1 MIATQLL
8 YNRDKAFIYCSS
20 LIQKGNMKGKVCV
33 SHIALYRAWRPQ
45 TFQDMV
51 GQQHIIQTLQN
62 SIREQRVSHAYLFN
76 GPRGTGKTSA
86 AKILAKAVNC
96 ERGPAEEPCNEC
108 DACIGITAGH
118 IMDVIEI
125 DAASN
130 RGIDEIRDI
139 RDKVRYAP
147 SEVRFKVY
155 IIDEVHMLTAEAF
168 NALLKTLEEPPGHVI
183 FILATTEPHK
193 LPATIISRCQRF
205 DFRQVSLEEQT
216 KHLVKICRE
225 EGIQAEEDAIA
236 YIARLSEGGMR
247 DAISLL
253 EQVSAFADGSIT
265 LEAAVDVTGGMAA
278 DHFYQL
284 AEAVKDRN
292 VAAVMP
298 LVESLMQAGKSADKC
313 MENLIYYFR
322 DLLVMKLAP
331 QGGAA
336 TERIVDPERFKAMA
350 AAFTP
355 VRLFA
360 MIDTLNRYQVE
371 LKHASQPQTLFEVA
385 LMKLCTLSEEQ
396 SSGSG
401 QSAVSESQGAASGG
415 APSAEIGRLRQQIEA
430 LERKLEQ
437 AIQNGISSGTT
448 SASDQAASKQAAR
461 TNAVRNSFGSSGGIA
476 RSSVKL
482 DPYLATAGS
491 PEFNQIRMK
500 WNDVLQGVKDAK
512 ITVHAWLKDGEPV
525 ASADDAILV
534 AFKNTMHRETTEK
547 PANRDIIEKVMHTV
561 LGSPFRI
568 VTVMMKEWQAAAQG
582 ATVQKSETLQLEPEG
597 SIPSQHPSRPEWVE
611 EAIKLFGEDLV
622 VVKDKD

>member
-1 MIATQLL
+1 M
-8 YNRDKAFIYCSS
+8 
-20 LIQKGNMKGKVCV
+20 

-96 ERGPAEEPCNEC
+96 ERDPAEEPCNEC

-216 KHLVKICRE
+216 QHLLKICRE
-225 EGIQAEEDAIA
+225 ESIQADEDALA

-253 EQVSAFADGSIT
+253 EQVSAFAGDRIT
-265 LEAAVDVTGGMAA
+265 LDAAVDVTGGMAA

-284 AEAVKDRN
+284 AEAVKDRH

-331 QGGAA
+331 QGGAV
-336 TERIVDPERFKAMA
+336 TERIVDPERFKMMA
-350 AAFTP
+350 EAFTP
-355 VRLFA
+355 ERLFA

-385 LMKLCTLSEEQ
+385 LMKLCTLNDEQ
-396 SSGSG
+396 SSGGAASASTAASASSGG
-401 QSAVSESQGAASGG
+401 QSAEV
-415 APSAEIGRLRQQIEA
+415 GRLRQQIEA

-437 AIQNGISSGTT
+437 AIQNGVGSGN
-448 SASDQAASKQAAR
+448 SASSADSAASKQAAR
-461 TNAVRNSFGSSGGIA
+461 TNAVRSSFGGSGGIV

-491 PEFNQIRMK
+491 PEFNQFRMK

-547 PANRDIIEKVMHTV
+547 PANREIIEKVMHDV
-561 LGSPFRI
+561 LGGSFRI
-568 VTVMMKEWQAAAQG
+568 VTVMMKDWQAAAAQG
-582 ATVQKSETLQLEPEG
+582 ASTQKSETLQLEPE
-597 SIPSQHPSRPEWVE
+597 SSASPQAASRPVWVE
-611 EAIKLFGEDLV
+611 EAVKLFGEDLV

>member
-1 MIATQLL
+1 
-8 YNRDKAFIYCSS
+8 
-20 LIQKGNMKGKVCV
+20 MKGKVCV

-216 KHLVKICRE
+216 EHLLKICRE
-225 EGIQAEEDAIA
+225 ESIQADADALA

-253 EQVSAFADGSIT
+253 EQVSAFAGERIT

-284 AEAVKDRN
+284 AEAVRDRN
-292 VAAVMP
+292 VASVMP

-350 AAFTP
+350 DAFTP
-355 VRLFA
+355 GRLFA

-385 LMKLCTLSEEQ
+385 LMKLCTLGEEQ
-396 SSGSG
+396 SS
-401 QSAVSESQGAASGG
+401 SGG
-415 APSAEIGRLRQQIEA
+415 ASAGSASTGAQSAEVGRLRQQVEA

-437 AIQNGISSGTT
+437 ALQNGIAAGGNSS
-448 SASDQAASKQAAR
+448 SADNAASKQAAR
-461 TNAVRNSFGSSGGIA
+461 TNAVRSSFGGSGGIA

-482 DPYLATAGS
+482 DPYLATVGS

-500 WNDVLQGVKDAK
+500 WNDVLQGVKEAK

-547 PANRDIIEKVMHTV
+547 PANRDIIEKVMHDV
-561 LGSPFRI
+561 LGGSFRI
-568 VTVMMKEWQAAAQG
+568 VTVMMKDWQAAAQG
-582 ATVQKSETLQLEPEG
+582 ASAQKTETLELEPEA
-597 SIPSQHPSRPEWVE
+597 SHALQASSRPEWVE
-611 EAIKLFGEDLV
+611 EAVKLFGEDLV

>member
-1 MIATQLL
+1 
-8 YNRDKAFIYCSS
+8 
-20 LIQKGNMKGKVCV
+20 V

-108 DACIGITAGH
+108 DACVGITAGH

-216 KHLVKICRE
+216 QHLLKICRE
-225 EGIQAEEDAIA
+225 ESILADEDALA

-253 EQVSAFADGSIT
+253 EQVSAFAGDRIT

-284 AEAVKDRN
+284 AEAVKDRH

-331 QGGAA
+331 QGGAV
-336 TERIVDPERFKAMA
+336 TERIVDPERFKMMA
-350 AAFTP
+350 EAFTAE
-355 VRLFA
+355 RLFT

-385 LMKLCTLSEEQ
+385 LMKLCTLSDEQ
-396 SSGSG
+396 STS
-401 QSAVSESQGAASGG
+401 GAASGG
-415 APSAEIGRLRQQIEA
+415 SAPSASTGGQSAEVGRLRQQIEA

-437 AIQNGISSGTT
+437 AIQNGVAGGNGASS
-448 SASDQAASKQAAR
+448 SDNAASKQAAR
-461 TNAVRNSFGSSGGIA
+461 TNAVRSSFGGSGGVV
-476 RSSVKL
+476 RSTVKL
-482 DPYLATAGS
+482 DPYLASAGS
-491 PEFNQIRMK
+491 PEFNQFRMK

-547 PANRDIIEKVMHTV
+547 PANREIIEKVMHDV
-561 LGSPFRI
+561 LGGSFRI
-568 VTVMMKEWQAAAQG
+568 VTVMMKDWQAAAAQG
-582 ATVQKSETLQLEPEG
+582 ASTQKSETLQLEPESSSAPQG
-597 SIPSQHPSRPEWVE
+597 ASRPVWVE
-611 EAIKLFGEDLV
+611 EAVKLFGEDLV

>member
-1 MIATQLL
+1 M
-8 YNRDKAFIYCSS
+8 
-20 LIQKGNMKGKVCV
+20 

-216 KHLVKICRE
+216 QHLLKICRE
-225 EGIQAEEDAIA
+225 ESIQADEDALA

-253 EQVSAFADGSIT
+253 EQVSAFAGDRIT
-265 LEAAVDVTGGMAA
+265 LDAAVDVTGGMAA

-284 AEAVKDRN
+284 AEAVKDRH

-331 QGGAA
+331 QGGAV
-336 TERIVDPERFKAMA
+336 TERIVDPERFKMMA
-350 AAFTP
+350 EAFTP
-355 VRLFA
+355 ERLFA

-385 LMKLCTLSEEQ
+385 LMKLCTLNDEQ
-396 SSGSG
+396 SSGGAASASTAASASSGG
-401 QSAVSESQGAASGG
+401 QSAEV
-415 APSAEIGRLRQQIEA
+415 GRLRQQIEA

-437 AIQNGISSGTT
+437 AIQNGVGSGN
-448 SASDQAASKQAAR
+448 SASSADSAASKQAAR
-461 TNAVRNSFGSSGGIA
+461 TNAVRSSFGGSGGIV

-491 PEFNQIRMK
+491 PEFNQFRMK

-547 PANRDIIEKVMHTV
+547 PANREIIEKVMHDV
-561 LGSPFRI
+561 LGGSFRI
-568 VTVMMKEWQAAAQG
+568 VTVMMKDWQAAAAQG
-582 ATVQKSETLQLEPEG
+582 ASTQKSETLQLEPE
-597 SIPSQHPSRPEWVE
+597 SSASPQAASRPVWVE
-611 EAIKLFGEDLV
+611 EAVKLFGEDLV

>member
-1 MIATQLL
+1 M
-8 YNRDKAFIYCSS
+8 
-20 LIQKGNMKGKVCV
+20 

-216 KHLVKICRE
+216 QHLLKICRE
-225 EGIQAEEDAIA
+225 ESIQADEDALA

-253 EQVSAFADGSIT
+253 EQVSAFAGDRIT
-265 LEAAVDVTGGMAA
+265 LDAAVDVTGGMAA

-284 AEAVKDRN
+284 AEAVKDRH

-331 QGGAA
+331 QGGAV
-336 TERIVDPERFKAMA
+336 TERIVDPERFKMMA
-350 AAFTP
+350 EAFTP
-355 VRLFA
+355 ERLFA

-385 LMKLCTLSEEQ
+385 LMKLCTLNDEQ
-396 SSGSG
+396 SSGGAASASAAASASSGG
-401 QSAVSESQGAASGG
+401 QSAEV
-415 APSAEIGRLRQQIEA
+415 GRLRQQIEA

-437 AIQNGISSGTT
+437 AIQNGVGSGN
-448 SASDQAASKQAAR
+448 SASSADSAASKQAAR
-461 TNAVRNSFGSSGGIA
+461 TNAVRSSFGGSGGIV
-476 RSSVKL
+476 RSAVKL

-491 PEFNQIRMK
+491 PEFNQFRMK

-547 PANRDIIEKVMHTV
+547 PANREIIEKVMHDV
-561 LGSPFRI
+561 LGGSFRI
-568 VTVMMKEWQAAAQG
+568 VTVMMKDWQAAAAQG
-582 ATVQKSETLQLEPEG
+582 ASTQKSEALQLEPE
-597 SIPSQHPSRPEWVE
+597 SSASPQAASRPVWVE
-611 EAIKLFGEDLV
+611 EAVKLFGEDLV

>member
-1 MIATQLL
+1 M
-8 YNRDKAFIYCSS
+8 
-20 LIQKGNMKGKVCV
+20 

-216 KHLVKICRE
+216 EHLLKICLE
-225 EGIQAEEDAIA
+225 EGIEAEKDAIA

-253 EQVSAFADGSIT
+253 EQVSAFAGNRIT

-292 VAAVMP
+292 VSAVMP

-331 QGGAA
+331 QGGAV
-336 TERIVDPERFKAMA
+336 TERIVDPERFKMMA
-350 AAFTP
+350 EAFSP
-355 VRLFA
+355 ARLFA

-385 LMKLCTLSEEQ
+385 LMKLCTLGDEQ
-396 SSGSG
+396 TAG
-401 QSAVSESQGAASGG
+401 GAASASAASSPSNG
-415 APSAEIGRLRQQIEA
+415 AQSAEVGRLRQQIEA

-437 AIQNGISSGTT
+437 AIQNGVAGGGQ
-448 SASDQAASKQAAR
+448 ASPADQAASKQAAR
-461 TNAVRNSFGSSGGIA
+461 TNAVRTSFGGSGGIA

-547 PANRDIIEKVMHTV
+547 QANRDIIEKVMHDV
-561 LGSPFRI
+561 LGGSFRI
-568 VTVMMKEWQAAAQG
+568 VTVMLKDWQAAAQG
-582 ATVQKSETLQLEPEG
+582 ADAQKSETLQLEHESSNAPNAPQ
-597 SIPSQHPSRPEWVE
+597 SSSRPVWVE
-611 EAIKLFGEDLV
+611 EAVKLFGEDLV
-622 VVKDKD
+622 VVKDND